1 MTRQHELVRRQQSS
15 FDTSKAVEK
24 GASAAAACW
33 SQDCSASGVQ
43 TGRTFAQALYL
54 FSPLLMSVAM
64 SALVQR
70 NDLCASWKAPID
82 GGRTFCGK
90 RIFGD
95 SKTWR
100 GVAVAVIGSI
110 ATVIL
115 QKHVFI
121 DVAQTLAVVDYA
133 HVSAPMLGTA
143 IGFSA
148 MAGELPNSLV
158 KRRLGIA
165 PGSTARRPV
174 RRVAFWI
181 WDQVDLLTLSWP
193 ALLPWVH
200 PTLGLVT
207 ASFVLALVI
216 HPIVAE
222 VGFLVGARKTAR

>member
-1 MTRQHELVRRQQSS
+1 MQ
-15 FDTSKAVEK
+15 
-24 GASAAAACW
+24 AAW
-33 SQDCSASGVQ
+33 
-43 TGRTFAQALYL
+43 TFAQALYL
-54 FSPLLMSVAM
+54 FSPLLVSVAM

-70 NDLCASWKAPID
+70 YDLCASLKAPID
-82 GGRTFCGK
+82 GGRTFRGK

-100 GVAVAVIGSI
+100 GVAVAVIGST

-115 QKHVFI
+115 QKHVLYGM
-121 DVAQTLAVVDYA
+121 AQTLAVVDYA
-133 HVSAPMLGTA
+133 RISPFLLGTA
-143 IGFSA
+143 MGASA
-148 MAGELPNSLV
+148 MAGELPNSFV
-158 KRRLGIA
+158 KRRLAIA

-174 RRVAFWI
+174 LRVAFWV

-216 HPIVAE
+216 HPLVAE
-222 VGFLVGARKTAR
+222 LGFLIGARKTAR

>member
-1 MTRQHELVRRQQSS
+1 MLRLLWGL
-15 FDTSKAVEK
+15 AVVW
-24 GASAAAACW
+24 AACW
-33 SQDCSASGVQ
+33 SRDCNAYGVH
-43 TGRTFAQALYL
+43 TVWTFAQALYL
-54 FSPLLMSVAM
+54 FSPLLVSVAM
-64 SALVQR
+64 SAVVQR
-70 NDLCASWKAPID
+70 YDLYASWKEPID
-82 GGRTFCGK
+82 GGRKFRGK

-110 ATVIL
+110 ATVFL
-115 QKHVFI
+115 QKHVLF

-133 HVSAPMLGTA
+133 QVSVLMLGTA
-143 IGFSA
+143 IGASA
-148 MAGELPNSLV
+148 MAGELPNSFV

-174 RRVAFWI
+174 RRVAFWV

-207 ASFVLALVI
+207 ASFVLALVV
-216 HPIVAE
+216 HPLVAE
-222 VGFLVGARKTAR
+222 VGFLIGARQTAR